1 MPVTLKDIANR
12 VGKSVTTVSRAL
24 HDFDDVS
31 PETKAEVRQI
41 ADELGYTPNIHAQ
54 RLQAKRTDTI
64 GFIMPTFGPR
74 FADPFFSEFLAG
86 IGNKAAYLG
95 YDLLVSTHPPGTME
109 LNAYE
114 KNVRSPRVD
123 GFIIVR
129 TRQQDQRIK
138 FLTQHKIPFVA
149 FGRVL
154 DGDDYAY
161 VDEDSAFGMNLITC
175 HLADLG
181 HKRVGYLDAPPE
193 LMFGHYRREG
203 FLSGLKDN
211 KIEIDPELIVTGDLT
226 QRAGYEHGLDLLMQ
240 EDPPTAIVACNDL
253 MALGVISAAQQLGLE
268 VGKDIAVTGFDNIPS
283 AEHCHPPLT
292 TVHQP
297 IYQIGEMVCEMLI
310 KQIRG
315 EPLEEKQIILQPT
328 LIIRGS
334 TNGTNSN

>member
-1 MPVTLKDIANR
+1 MTITLKDIAQR

-31 PETKAEVRQI
+31 QETKAEVRQI
-41 ADELGYTPNIHAQ
+41 AEELGYIPNIHAQ
-54 RLQAKRTDTI
+54 RLQKQSTDTI

-86 IGNKAAYLG
+86 IGNQAANLG
-95 YDLLVSTHPPGTME
+95 FDLLVSTRPPGTME
-109 LNAYE
+109 LQAYE

-138 FLTQHKIPFVA
+138 FLSQMNIPFVA
-149 FGRVL
+149 FGRML
-154 DGDDYAY
+154 DHNDYAY
-161 VDEDSAFGMNLITC
+161 VDEDGEYGMQLITC

-181 HKRVGYLDAPPE
+181 HKRIGYLDAPPE
-193 LMFGHYRREG
+193 FMFGHYRRQG
-203 FLSGLKDN
+203 FLAGLKDN
-211 KIEIDPELIVTGDLT
+211 NLEVDESLIVTGDLT
-226 QRAGYEHGLDLLMQ
+226 QRAGYQLGTDLLTM

-253 MALGVISAAQQLGLE
+253 MALGAISAAQHLGME
-268 VGKDIAVTGFDNIPS
+268 VGEDIAITGFDNIPL

-315 EPLEEKQIILQPT
+315 EALEQDQIILQPS
-328 LIIRGS
+328 LMVRQSSI
-334 TNGTNSN
+334 GTNNK